1 MRSSI
6 CVVLSLLAAA
16 PTVVG
21 AQSAIVT
28 PHSWLAAQT
37 PACGEVVGRVV
48 RRSADND
55 VSDARL
61 VPLANAY
68 VAATD
73 SGSTRLPRQQGE
85 GWAVTDTSGEFRLR
99 LSPNR
104 TTVFEVKAIGYE
116 PLLFALDGKRY
127 RAVVIDIKV
136 GSSGFHVPDRGVGVL
151 ATRGL
156 TACPL

>member
-1 MRSSI
+1 MRRFI
-6 CVVLSLLAAA
+6 LFILCLLGA

-21 AQSAIVT
+21 AQTEVVT
-28 PHSWLAAQT
+28 PHSWLAAQS

-48 RRSADND
+48 RRSSDFD

-61 VPLANAY
+61 VAFANAH
-68 VAATD
+68 VAAID
-73 SGSTRLPRQQGE
+73 SGASGLSHQQGE
-85 GWAVTDTSGEFRLR
+85 RGAVTDTSGEFRLR

-127 RAVVIDIKV
+127 RAAVIEIKV

-151 ATRGL
+151 ATRGV
-156 TACPL
+156 TACAP